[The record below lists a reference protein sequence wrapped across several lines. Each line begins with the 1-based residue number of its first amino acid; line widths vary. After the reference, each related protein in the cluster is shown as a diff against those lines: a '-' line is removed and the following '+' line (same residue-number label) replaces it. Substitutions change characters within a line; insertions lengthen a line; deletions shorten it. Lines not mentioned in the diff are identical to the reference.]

1 MKLPSRPA
9 LLAALMLAAS
19 GWAAAQQPPAPAVGA
34 YRPVFAPVIDSIQV
48 QADAALEP
56 GSSLQFSVRGTPGGE
71 ARVRLPGP
79 DGTDVALRET
89 DRGVYTGN
97 YTVRRAD
104 RIDPMG
110 ALRSSLTVGPATS
123 VTQHWFPASIRDA
136 QAHAAPVTPPS
147 TIAATPLPPLGQ
159 PTPAAAPA
167 AAAPAAA
174 APNVTLAPVI
184 PYKPETQVMGAPTAP
199 QAPLWLQVLSP
210 GPRASVDIGDV
221 VVRGRTLPG
230 AEVRVQVDAVPPAP
244 AGVTVVAQPVMQQTV
259 RADAQGE
266 FSFTIGPQR
275 APPGMRY
282 DVLLRASDGTRSTPE
297 QRLVLIHRG

>member
-9 LLAALMLAAS
+9 LLAALLLAVS
-19 GWAAAQQPPAPAVGA
+19 GWAAAQQQPPAPAVGA

-56 GSSLQFSVRGTPGGE
+56 GSSLQFTVRGTPGGD

-89 DRGVYTGN
+89 GRGVYTGN

-110 ALRSSLTVGPATS
+110 AMRSSLTVGPATS

-136 QAHAAPVTPPS
+136 QAHAAPVNPPS
-147 TIAATPLPPLGQ
+147 VIAATPLPPLGQ
-159 PTPAAAPA
+159 PAPA
-167 AAAPAAA
+167 PAPAA

-210 GPRASVDIGDV
+210 GPNASVNIGDV

-230 AEVRVQVDAVPPAP
+230 AEVRVQVDAVPAAP
-244 AGVTVVAQPVMQQTV
+244 AGATVVAQPVMQQTV
-259 RADAQGE
+259 RADALGE